1 VGEGQIW
8 GENNGGVGEDGER
21 FGLIQRGEDNQNSQN
36 RLFFSGKTRQDGCF
50 CRNAL
55 QILRNHSTGSLRVR
69 SVISLQ
75 VTHCLITRII

>member
-36 RLFFSGKTRQDGCF
+36 RLFLAERRGRTGVFAETRFRYCGIILQGRFGCEVLLV
-50 CRNAL
+50 CKL
-55 QILRNHSTGSLRVR
+55 LTV
-69 SVISLQ
+69 
-75 VTHCLITRII
+75 